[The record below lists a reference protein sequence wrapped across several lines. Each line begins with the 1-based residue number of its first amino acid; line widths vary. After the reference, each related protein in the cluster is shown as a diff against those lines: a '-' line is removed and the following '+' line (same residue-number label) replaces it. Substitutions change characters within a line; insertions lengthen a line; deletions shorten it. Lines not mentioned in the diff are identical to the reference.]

1 MPTFTQVQ
9 ADMIIYCM
17 EQNVDDFTSEQMNDY
32 FIILDKI
39 LTLTDKTRKMSPSVL
54 PVYYTEITG
63 CVDLSDTN

>member
-1 MPTFTQVQ
+1 
-9 ADMIIYCM
+9 M

-54 PVYYTEITG
+54 PVDYTEITG

>member
-54 PVYYTEITG
+54 PVDYTEITG

>member
-1 MPTFTQVQ
+1 MPSFTQVQ

-39 LTLTDKTRKMSPSVL
+39 LTLTDKTRKLSTSVL
-54 PVYYTEITG
+54 PVDYTEITG

>member
-39 LTLTDKTRKMSPSVL
+39 LTLTDKTRKLSTSVL
-54 PVYYTEITG
+54 PVDYTEITG